1 MGLADDLA
9 NLEPSRC
16 ACQKMLDNM
25 PADDRKVVIAEMDA
39 IAAGQRGHNVLRLHR
54 ILKHNNYSIG
64 EGLLRAHIRKTCFCD
79 RDT

>member
-9 NLEPSRC
+9 NIEPSRC

-25 PADDRKVVIAEMDA
+25 PADDREMVIAEMDA
-39 IAAGQRGHNVLRLHR
+39 IAAAQRGHTSLRLFR
-54 ILKHNNYSIG
+54 ILKHNGYFVG
-64 EGLLRAHIRKTCFCD
+64 EHQLRKHIRKTCFCD